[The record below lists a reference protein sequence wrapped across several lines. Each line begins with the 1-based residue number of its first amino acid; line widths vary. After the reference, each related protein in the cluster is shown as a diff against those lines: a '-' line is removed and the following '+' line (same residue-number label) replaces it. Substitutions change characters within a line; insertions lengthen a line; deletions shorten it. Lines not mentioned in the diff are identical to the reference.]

1 MVSVND
7 PAGGVG
13 VVVSIVAG
21 AGLVNDDGVGDGVI
35 GVVDQAAGMVSDV
48 VWLGV
53 VIVICEW
60 WSHRVCMPYVPEVVV
75 VIVVVGEGGMGL
87 RKHFEVL

>member
-7 PAGGVG
+7 AAGGVG

-21 AGLVNDDGVGDGVI
+21 VGLVDDNSVGDGVI
-35 GVVDQAAGMVSDV
+35 GVVDQAAGMISDV

-53 VIVICEW
+53 VIVIC
-60 WSHRVCMPYVPEVVV
+60 
-75 VIVVVGEGGMGL
+75 
-87 RKHFEVL
+87 